1 MRSRMHLF
9 TLSKN
14 IDSFI
19 GAIIGFSIILF
30 LAKHSG
36 IGISPDSVTY
46 LSAARNFISG
56 KGLVEF
62 DGVPLV
68 DFPAFYPVFLGIIS
82 FITRLD
88 PLIFSPV
95 LNGLLFA
102 SLIYSTG
109 SLMNGFYYSSGWY
122 KRIILSCFVLSP
134 CLLEVYSMLWSET
147 IFILL
152 VIFFIVVAK
161 TYFETYSIR
170 PLVILGLIA
179 ALACVTRYAGVVLV
193 GTGGMLLILDANSPL
208 PKRIR
213 HLITFTLISFSL
225 LLINLT
231 RNVILSGFPTGAR
244 QKGNTPFLQN
254 IYFFGS
260 VLCDWLPIPR
270 NDGMISIITIICMV
284 ICIIVFVV
292 LFTNKSTYHSF
303 ESIAA
308 SFCIVYCGF
317 MILSATFS
325 RYEQFT
331 SRLLAP
337 IYIPLCWGL
346 SYWIPKTA
354 NKFSGFKKSG
364 IVALGLLFAATF
376 QNKQLSAD
384 YEMYDGVKDAGIPGY
399 TEDPFPQSEIVS
411 FIRQNKQI
419 FKPGYTIY
427 SNAGDAVYFFT
438 GLKARLLPQLV
449 FPRQMNDFYS
459 EPHHYLVWFNDIDN
473 PDVPSLNQ
481 ILEHKKM
488 MLVRQFNDGSV
499 YAYEDG
505 DK

>member
-1 MRSRMHLF
+1 MRARLRLF
-9 TLSKN
+9 VLSKN

-19 GAIIGFSIILF
+19 AALVGFSIIL
-30 LAKHSG
+30 LLTKHSG
-36 IGISPDSVTY
+36 IGVSPDSVTY

-68 DFPAFYPVFLGIIS
+68 DFPAFYPGFLGIIS

-88 PLIFSPV
+88 PLVFGPV

-109 SLMNGFYYSSGWY
+109 ALMNGFYVPSGWY
-122 KRIILSCFVLSP
+122 KRILLSCFVLSP
-134 CLLEVYSMLWSET
+134 CLLEIYSMLWSET

-152 VIFFIVVAK
+152 IIFFIVVAK
-161 TYFETYSIR
+161 TYFETYAVR
-170 PLVILGLIA
+170 PLVILGIITA
-179 ALACVTRYAGVVLV
+179 VACVTRYAGIVLI
-193 GTGGMLLILDANSPL
+193 GTGGMLLILDANSPF
-208 PKRIR
+208 PRRIR
-213 HLITFTLISFSL
+213 QVIIFSLISFSL

-231 RNVILSGFPTGAR
+231 RNVIISGLPTGAR

-260 VLCDWLPIPR
+260 VLSDWLPVPK
-270 NDGMISIITIICMV
+270 NDAMVSLITIICMA

-292 LFTNKSTYHSF
+292 LFTHKSTYHSF

-308 SFCIVYCGF
+308 SFCIVYCAF
-317 MILSATFS
+317 MILSATVS

-337 IYIPLCWGL
+337 IFIPLCWGL

-354 NKFSGFKKSG
+354 RKFSGFKKSG
-364 IVALGLLFAATF
+364 IVALGILFATAF

-438 GLKARLLPQLV
+438 GMTARLLPQNV
-449 FPRQMNDFYS
+449 FPEQIKNFYTQ
-459 EPHHYLVWFNDIDN
+459 PHHYLIWFNDVDN
-473 PDVPSLNQ
+473 PDVPTLNQ
-481 ILEHKKM
+481 ILEHKKLI
-488 MLVRQFNDGSV
+488 LVRQFNDGSV
-499 YAYEDG
+499 YAYENG
-505 DK
+505 NR